1 MPEAGPV
8 FARSS
13 KSADARNGCSYIQ
26 AMNTEPLRHAL
37 DRFTHDAAATSGRP
51 ASVMAGVHAIRFDSP
66 TALIHD
72 VYRPLVCLVA
82 QGSKRVTS
90 GGTSTVFGA
99 GESLLVASDVPTVSQ
114 VLEAGRTAPY
124 LSIVVEL
131 DAAILADLADCAPA
145 ASPLATSAVRVTP
158 TEAQMADAMTRLL
171 ALTDR
176 PDGLRALGPGIVREL
191 HYWVLAGRHGG
202 AVRALGMPGSHAERI
217 ARAVALLRRDFAGAI
232 SVERLA
238 NEAGMSASSFHDHF
252 RRQTSLTPVQFQK
265 QLRLV
270 EARRRMLADGASASS
285 AAFGVGYESISQFTR
300 DYRRLFGAPPLRET
314 RAARDRV
321 AAA

>member
-1 MPEAGPV
+1 M
-8 FARSS
+8 
-13 KSADARNGCSYIQ
+13 DTQ
-26 AMNTEPLRHAL
+26 PLRDAL
-37 DRFTHDAAATSGRP
+37 DRFTRAAAAASGRP
-51 ASVMAGVHAIRFDSP
+51 IQVVGGVHAIRFDSP

-72 VYRPLVCLVA
+72 VYRPLACLVA
-82 QGSKRVTS
+82 QGAKRVTS
-90 GGTSTVFGA
+90 GASSAVFGA

-114 VLEAGRTAPY
+114 VLEASRPAPY

-145 ASPLATSAVRVTP
+145 ASLADASAMRVAP

-176 PDGLRALGPGIVREL
+176 PGAMRALAPGIVREL

-217 ARAVALLRRDFAGAI
+217 ARAVALLRRDIASASSG
-232 SVERLA
+232 ERLA

-252 RRQTSLTPVQFQK
+252 RRQTSLTPVQFHK

-270 EARRRMLADGASASS
+270 EARRRMLAEGASASS

-300 DYRRLFGAPPLRET
+300 DYRRLFGAPPVRET